1 MRLDLALNIQKRNI
15 NEISLRKPEA
25 PSFIRETTFNHST
38 PGIFFDNLKKKLL
51 RKDFSDASIVHF
63 RSRWE
68 FQSYYSYGTK
78 NSLMTSAKNVTDI
91 L

>member
-38 PGIFFDNLKKKLL
+38 PGIFFDNLKKNCLEK
-51 RKDFSDASIVHF
+51 I
-63 RSRWE
+63 
-68 FQSYYSYGTK
+68 FQTLPLYIFDLDGSFKATIHMAQK
-78 NSLMTSAKNVTDI
+78 I
-91 L
+91 LS